1 MRYLLTFYIFIIH
14 LLYSQNII
22 YVPDQY
28 SKIQLALDAASDGD
42 IVQVRP
48 GIYYENINLTGK
60 NISLVSDHYF
70 DVGNTQLIK
79 DTIIDGGKKGTVIRM
94 QSGEPISALISGF
107 TIQNGLGTGT
117 NDEYTSG
124 GGININTHKNID
136 GLLPSGALSS
146 PQISHCIFKNNDGG
160 AGNGAAIHAYSK
172 WKDYG
177 ISSPIISGCVF
188 YDNASPA
195 VLIGEGVNGLF
206 FNNTVA
212 DNNPVGFQWEST
224 GASNIQSS
232 LVINNSIIL
241 DSLALIDSVSAK
253 EIRIN
258 SSNGI
263 AFGDK
268 YGKDN
273 TNIDPLFCYR
283 EIGEF
288 SLHNLSPL
296 YSRDGYIGA
305 LDVGCYSPHFNT
317 IENLTILEDSK
328 RQVVLSEYVENIN
341 FMGSG
346 MLYISTM
353 AAPSFSAESFSAEI
367 KTSLNDDTLT
377 ITPDHNWNGGSGI
390 KITMK
395 DIGGEKYST
404 FQVYVAPV
412 NDSLLPFEWVYPVTL
427 DTVQISGNNSFDWV
441 TIKWTKS
448 IDPDGNEVMYWFNLD
463 DTYYVSLRDTTY
475 DLSHSVLLANWYY
488 NELSARTFNITISAM
503 NPNQNS
509 AVVPINGGSQKLFV
523 NRYQFLST
531 NDDLT
536 PKSFKLYQNS
546 PNPFNPNTHIRFDL
560 PKNESIS
567 LMIYNIAG
575 KEVAQINR
583 NNLSAGQHVI
593 NWKGQNQ
600 YGDPLPSGLYIY
612 RLVAG
617 NKISTKKM
625 LLLK

>member
-1 MRYLLTFYIFIIH
+1 MRYLLTFFIFISH
-14 LLYSQNII
+14 FLYSQNVI

-28 SKIQLALDAASDGD
+28 SKIQLAIDAATDGD
-42 IVQVRP
+42 MVQVSP
-48 GIYYENINLTGK
+48 GIYYENINLNGK

-70 DVGNTQLIK
+70 NLGDTQLIK
-79 DTIIDGGKKGTVIRM
+79 DTVIDGGKKGTVIRM
-94 QSGEPISALISGF
+94 QSGEPSRALIWGF

-117 NDEYTSG
+117 NEDYTSG

-136 GLLPSGALSS
+136 GLLPSGASSS
-146 PQISHCIFKNNDGG
+146 PEIKHCIFKNNDGG

-172 WKDYG
+172 WEDYG
-177 ISSPIISGCVF
+177 ISSPRISNCVF
-188 YDNASPA
+188 YDNVSPA
-195 VLIGEGVNGLF
+195 ILIGEGVNGLLS
-206 FNNTVA
+206 NLTIA
-212 DNNPVGFQWEST
+212 DNDTIGLQWKST

-253 EIRIN
+253 EIKIN

-263 AFGDK
+263 AFGNK

-283 EIGEF
+283 KIGEY

-296 YSRDGYIGA
+296 SSGDEYTGA
-305 LDVGCYSPHFNT
+305 LDVGCYSPKFDP
-317 IENLTILEDSK
+317 IESLTILEDSK
-328 RQVVLSEYVENIN
+328 RQIVLSQYLKYANPGLLYV
-341 FMGSG
+341 S
-346 MLYISTM
+346 SM
-353 AAPSFSAESFSAEI
+353 ASPNFSAKSLSSAI
-367 KTSLNDDTLT
+367 KTSVNNDTLT
-377 ITPDHNWNGGSGI
+377 ITPDTNWNGTSEI
-390 KITMK
+390 LVTMK
-395 DIGGEKYST
+395 DIGDEETSSFSVFVQGI
-404 FQVYVAPV
+404 
-412 NDSLLPFEWVYPVTL
+412 NDLPQPFEWVYPTTL
-427 DTVQISGNNSFDWV
+427 DTVQISGENSFDWV

-448 IDPDGNEVMYWFNLD
+448 IDPDGDEVVYWFNLD
-463 DTYYVSLRDTTY
+463 DRYYVSLSDTTY

-488 NELSARTFNITISAM
+488 DELSARRFNITISAM
-503 NPNQNS
+503 DPKQNS
-509 AVVPINGGSQKLFV
+509 SVPINGGPQELFV
-523 NRYQFLST
+523 NRYQFLTT

-546 PNPFNPNTHIRFDL
+546 PNPFNPNTNIHFDL

-567 LMIYNIAG
+567 LIIYNVIG

-583 NNLSAGQHVI
+583 NNLSAGSHVI

>member
-1 MRYLLTFYIFIIH
+1 MRYLLTFFIFINH

-28 SKIQLALDAASDGD
+28 SKIQFAIDAATNGD
-42 IVQVRP
+42 MVQVRP
-48 GIYYENINLTGK
+48 GIYYENINFKGK
-60 NISLVSDHYF
+60 DLSLVSDHYF
-70 DVGNTQLIK
+70 NVGDTQLIK
-79 DTIIDGGKKGTVIRM
+79 DTIIDGGKKGTVIRI
-94 QSGEPISALISGF
+94 QSGEPSSALIWGF

-117 NDEYTSG
+117 NDVYTSG
-124 GGININTHKNID
+124 GGINKNTHKNID
-136 GLLPSGALSS
+136 GLLPSGASSS
-146 PQISHCIFKNNDGG
+146 PQIRYCIFKNNDGG
-160 AGNGAAIHAYSK
+160 TGNGAAIHAYSK

-177 ISSPIISGCVF
+177 ISSPKISNCVF

-206 FNNTVA
+206 FYNTVA
-212 DNNPVGFQWEST
+212 DNDTIGLQWKST

-253 EIRIN
+253 EIEIN

-263 AFGDK
+263 SFGNK
-268 YGKDN
+268 YGKNN

-283 EIGEF
+283 KIREY
-288 SLHNLSPL
+288 SLHNTSPL
-296 YSRDGYIGA
+296 VSFFAFTGA
-305 LDVGCYSPHFNT
+305 LNVGCYSPQFDL
-317 IENLTILEDSK
+317 IENLSILEDSK
-328 RQVVLSEYVENIN
+328 RQVLLSQYVIYNN
-341 FMGSG
+341 PP
-346 MLYISTM
+346 MLYVSSM
-353 AAPSFSAESFSAEI
+353 ASPTFSVKSLSAEI
-367 KTSLNDDTLT
+367 KTSLNNDTLI
-377 ITPDHNWNGGSGI
+377 ITPDTNWNGLSEI
-390 KITMK
+390 QVTMT
-395 DIGGEKYST
+395 DIGGDST
-404 FQVYVAPV
+404 SSFAVSVQEV
-412 NDSLLPFEWVYPVTL
+412 NDLPQSFEWVYPTTL
-427 DTVQISGNNSFDWV
+427 DTVQISEKNSFDWV
-441 TIKWTKS
+441 TIKWTRS
-448 IDPDGNEVMYWFNLD
+448 IDIDGNKVQYWFNLD
-463 DTYYVSLRDTTY
+463 DTYYVSLRDTSY
-475 DLSHSVLLANWYY
+475 NLSHSVLLANWYY
-488 NELSARTFNITISAM
+488 DELSAREFTVTVSSFDSEQDIS
-503 NPNQNS
+503 
-509 AVVPINGGSQKLFV
+509 VPINGGPQKLFV

-531 NDDLT
+531 TDDLI

-593 NWKGQNQ
+593 NWKGQDQ
-600 YGDPLPSGLYIY
+600 YGERLPSGLYIY

-617 NKISTKKM
+617 NKISTKKK

>member
-1 MRYLLTFYIFIIH
+1 MRYLLTFFIFINH

-28 SKIQLALDAASDGD
+28 SKIQFAIDAATNGD
-42 IVQVRP
+42 MVQVRP
-48 GIYYENINLTGK
+48 GIYYENINFKGK
-60 NISLVSDHYF
+60 DISLVSDHYF
-70 DVGNTQLIK
+70 KIGKTQLIK
-79 DTIIDGGKKGTVIRM
+79 DTIIDGGEKGTVIQI
-94 QSGEPISALISGF
+94 QSGESSSALIWGF

-117 NDEYTSG
+117 NEDYTAG

-136 GLLPSGALSS
+136 GLLPSGASSS
-146 PQISHCIFKNNDGG
+146 PEISHCIFKNNDGG
-160 AGNGAAIHAYSK
+160 TGNGGAIHAYSK
-172 WKDYG
+172 WEDYG
-177 ISSPIISGCVF
+177 ISSPRISNCVF
-188 YDNASPA
+188 YDNVSPA
-195 VLIGEGVNGLF
+195 ILIGEGVNGWF

-212 DNNPVGFQWEST
+212 DNDSVGFQWEST

-253 EIRIN
+253 EIKIN

-268 YGKDN
+268 YGKNN

-283 EIGEF
+283 EIGEY

-296 YSRDGYIGA
+296 ASRNAFVGA
-305 LDVGCYSPHFNT
+305 LNIGCYSPQFRQ
-317 IENLTILEDSK
+317 IESLIILEDSK
-328 RQVVLSEYVENIN
+328 RQVVLSQYAQYIN
-341 FMGSG
+341 PN
-346 MLYISTM
+346 MLYVSTM
-353 AAPSFSAESFSAEI
+353 ASPTFSAKSLSSEI
-367 KTSLNDDTLT
+367 KTSVNNDTLT
-377 ITPDHNWNGGSGI
+377 ITPDTNWNGTSEI
-390 KITMK
+390 QVTMK
-395 DIGGEKYST
+395 DIGDEETSIFGVFVQGT
-404 FQVYVAPV
+404 
-412 NDSLLPFEWVYPVTL
+412 NDLPQPFEWIYPTTL
-427 DTVQISGNNSFDWV
+427 DTVQISGENSFDWV

-463 DTYYVSLRDTTY
+463 DTYYVSLSDTTY

-488 NELSARTFNITISAM
+488 DELSARRFNITVSALD
-503 NPNQNS
+503 PNQNS
-509 AVVPINGGSQKLFV
+509 AVVPINGGSQELFV

-531 NDDLT
+531 NDDLI

-593 NWKGQNQ
+593 NWKGQDQ
-600 YGDPLPSGLYIY
+600 YGERLPSGLYIY

-617 NKISTKKM
+617 NKIMTKKM

>member
-1 MRYLLTFYIFIIH
+1 MRYLLTFFIFVSH
-14 LLYSQNII
+14 FLYSQGII
-22 YVPDQY
+22 NVPDQY
-28 SKIQLALDAASDGD
+28 SKIQFAIDATIDGD
-42 IVQVRP
+42 MIIVRP
-48 GIYYENINLTGK
+48 GIYYENINFKGK
-60 NISLVSDHYF
+60 NISLVSEHYF
-70 DVGNTQLIK
+70 NLGDTQLIK
-79 DTIIDGGKKGTVIRM
+79 DTIIDGGKKGTVVRM
-94 QSGEPISALISGF
+94 QSGEMGSRGAMILGF

-117 NDEYTSG
+117 NKDYTSG

-136 GLLPSGALSS
+136 GLLPSGTSSS
-146 PQISHCIFKNNDGG
+146 PDIRYCIFKNNDGG
-160 AGNGAAIHAYSK
+160 DGNGSAIHAYSK
-172 WKDYG
+172 WEDYG
-177 ISSPIISGCVF
+177 ISSPKISNCVF
-188 YDNASPA
+188 YDNVSPA
-195 VLIGEGVNGLF
+195 VLIDEGVNGLLSSL
-206 FNNTVA
+206 TIA
-212 DNNPVGFQWEST
+212 DNDTIGLQWKST
-224 GASNIQSS
+224 GVSNIQSS
-232 LVINNSIIL
+232 LVIYNSIIL

-253 EIRIN
+253 EIKII

-263 AFGDK
+263 PFGDK
-268 YGKDN
+268 YGKNN

-283 EIGEF
+283 EIGEY
-288 SLHNLSPL
+288 SLHSNSPL
-296 YSRDGYIGA
+296 VSGHSFVGA
-305 LDVGCYSPHFNT
+305 LGIGCYSPYFK
-317 IENLTILEDSK
+317 IDPLTISEDSK
-328 RQVVLSEYVENIN
+328 RQVVLSEYVRYMNL
-341 FMGSG
+341 GP
-346 MLYISTM
+346 LYTSTM
-353 AAPSFSAESFSAEI
+353 AAPSFSAERSVSAEI
-367 KTSLNDDTLT
+367 KTSVNDDTLT
-377 ITPDHNWNGGSGI
+377 ITPDHNWNGTSEI
-390 KITMK
+390 KVTMK
-395 DIGGEKYST
+395 DIGGENYST

-412 NDSLLPFEWVYPVTL
+412 NDSPLPFEWVYPVTL

-463 DTYYVSLRDTTY
+463 DTYYVSLSDTTY

-488 NELSARTFNITISAM
+488 NELSARTFNITVSAM
-503 NPNQNS
+503 DLNQNS

-531 NDDLT
+531 TDDLI

-560 PKNESIS
+560 PENESIS
-567 LMIYNIAG
+567 LMIYNVIG

-583 NNLSAGQHVI
+583 NNLSAGSHVI

>member
-1 MRYLLTFYIFIIH
+1 MRYLLTFFIFIIH

-28 SKIQLALDAASDGD
+28 SQIQFAIDAASDGD

-48 GIYYENINLTGK
+48 GTYYENINLKGK
-60 NISLVSDHYF
+60 DISLISDHYF
-70 DVGNTQLIK
+70 NVGDTQLIK
-79 DTIIDGGKKGTVIRM
+79 DTVIDGGKKGTVIRM
-94 QSGEPISALISGF
+94 QSGESSRALIWGF

-117 NDEYTSG
+117 NDVYTSG

-136 GLLPSGALSS
+136 GLLPSGASSS
-146 PQISHCIFKNNDGG
+146 PQIRYCIFKNNDGG
-160 AGNGAAIHAYSK
+160 TGNGAAIHAYSK

-177 ISSPIISGCVF
+177 ISSPKISNCVF

-195 VLIGEGVNGLF
+195 VLIGEGVNGLLS
-206 FNNTVA
+206 NLTIA
-212 DNNPVGFQWEST
+212 DNDTIGLQWKST

-253 EIRIN
+253 EIEIN

-263 AFGDK
+263 SFGNK
-268 YGKDN
+268 YGKNN

-283 EIGEF
+283 EIGEY
-288 SLHNLSPL
+288 SLHSNSPL
-296 YSRDGYIGA
+296 VSFFAFTGA
-305 LDVGCYSPHFNT
+305 LNVGCYSPQFDL
-317 IENLTILEDSK
+317 IENLSILEDSK
-328 RQVVLSEYVENIN
+328 RQVLLSQYVKYANP
-341 FMGSG
+341 GL
-346 MLYISTM
+346 LYVSSM
-353 AAPSFSAESFSAEI
+353 ASPTFSAKSLSSEI
-367 KTSLNDDTLT
+367 KTSLNNDTL
-377 ITPDHNWNGGSGI
+377 IVTPDTNWNGLSEI
-390 KITMK
+390 QVTMT
-395 DIGGEKYST
+395 DIGGDRTSSFAVSVQE
-404 FQVYVAPV
+404 V
-412 NDSLLPFEWVYPVTL
+412 NDLPQSFEWVYPTTL
-427 DTVQISGNNSFDWV
+427 DTVQISEKNSFDWV
-441 TIKWTKS
+441 TIKWTRS
-448 IDPDGNEVMYWFNLD
+448 IDIDGNKVQYWFNLD
-463 DTYYVSLRDTTY
+463 DTYYVSLRDTSY
-475 DLSHSVLLANWYY
+475 NLSHSVLLANWYY
-488 NELSARTFNITISAM
+488 DELSAREFTVTVSSFDSEQDIS
-503 NPNQNS
+503 
-509 AVVPINGGSQKLFV
+509 VPINGGPQKLFV

-531 NDDLT
+531 TDDLI

-617 NKISTKKM
+617 NKIGTKKM

>member
-1 MRYLLTFYIFIIH
+1 
-14 LLYSQNII
+14 
-22 YVPDQY
+22 
-28 SKIQLALDAASDGD
+28 
-42 IVQVRP
+42 
-48 GIYYENINLTGK
+48 
-60 NISLVSDHYF
+60 
-70 DVGNTQLIK
+70 
-79 DTIIDGGKKGTVIRM
+79 M
-94 QSGEPISALISGF
+94 QSGEPSSALIWGF
-107 TIQNGLGTGT
+107 TIQNGLGTGI
-117 NDEYTSG
+117 NDDYTSG

-146 PQISHCIFKNNDGG
+146 PQIKHCIFKNNDGG

-177 ISSPIISGCVF
+177 ISSPIISNCVF
-188 YDNASPA
+188 YENASPA

-212 DNNPVGFQWEST
+212 DNNSVGFQWEST

-253 EIRIN
+253 EIKIN

-288 SLHNLSPL
+288 SLHSLSPL
-296 YSRDGYIGA
+296 SSRDGYIGA
-305 LDVGCYSPHFNT
+305 LDVGCYSPKFYT
-317 IENLTILEDSK
+317 IESLTILEDSK
-328 RQVVLSEYVENIN
+328 RQVVLSQYVKYANP
-341 FMGSG
+341 G
-346 MLYISTM
+346 MLYVSAM
-353 AAPSFSAESFSAEI
+353 ASPTFSANSLSAEI
-367 KTSLNDDTLT
+367 KTSVNNDTLT
-377 ITPDHNWNGGSGI
+377 ITPDTNWNGTSEI
-390 KITMK
+390 QVTMK
-395 DIGGEKYST
+395 DIGDEETSIFGVFVQGT
-404 FQVYVAPV
+404 
-412 NDSLLPFEWVYPVTL
+412 NDLPQPFEWIYPTTL
-427 DTVQISGNNSFDWV
+427 DTVQISGENSFDWV

-463 DTYYVSLRDTTY
+463 DTYYVSLSDTTY

-488 NELSARTFNITISAM
+488 DELSARRFNITVSALD
-503 NPNQNS
+503 PNQNS
-509 AVVPINGGSQKLFV
+509 AVVPINGGSQELFV

-536 PKSFKLYQNS
+536 PKKFKLYQNS

-567 LMIYNIAG
+567 LMIYNVVG
-575 KEVAQINR
+575 KEVAQIKR
-583 NNLSAGQHVI
+583 DNLSAGQHVI
-593 NWKGQNQ
+593 NWKGQDQ
-600 YGDPLPSGLYIY
+600 YGERLPSGLYIY

>member
-1 MRYLLTFYIFIIH
+1 MRYLLTFFIFIIH

-28 SKIQLALDAASDGD
+28 SKIQSALDAASDGD

-48 GIYYENINLTGK
+48 GIYYENINLKGK

-70 DVGNTQLIK
+70 NIGKTQLIK
-79 DTIIDGGKKGTVIRM
+79 DTVIDGGKKGTVIRM
-94 QSGEPISALISGF
+94 QSGEPSSALIWGF

-117 NDEYTSG
+117 NEDYTSG

-146 PQISHCIFKNNDGG
+146 PQIRNCIFKNNDGG

-172 WKDYG
+172 WEDYG
-177 ISSPIISGCVF
+177 ISSPRISNCVF
-188 YDNASPA
+188 YDNVSPA
-195 VLIGEGVNGLF
+195 ILIGEGVNGLLS
-206 FNNTVA
+206 NLTIA
-212 DNNPVGFQWEST
+212 DNDTIGLQWKST

-253 EIRIN
+253 EIKIN

-263 AFGDK
+263 AFGNK

-283 EIGEF
+283 KIGEY

-296 YSRDGYIGA
+296 SSGDEYTGA
-305 LDVGCYSPHFNT
+305 LDVGCYSPKFYP
-317 IENLTILEDSK
+317 IESLTILEDSK
-328 RQVVLSEYVENIN
+328 GQVVLSEYVEYMNWD
-341 FMGSG
+341 

-353 AAPSFSAESFSAEI
+353 AAPTFSAESVSAEI
-367 KTSLNDDTLT
+367 KTSFNDDTLT
-377 ITPDHNWNGGSGI
+377 ITPDHNWNGTSEI
-390 KITMK
+390 KVTLK
-395 DIGGEKYST
+395 DIGGENYT
-404 FQVYVAPV
+404 TLQVYVEPL
-412 NDSLLPFEWVYPVTL
+412 NDTPLPFEWVYPTTL
-427 DTVQISGNNSFDWV
+427 DTVQISENNSFDWV
-441 TIKWTKS
+441 TIKWTRS
-448 IDPDGNEVMYWFNLD
+448 IDPDGNEVQYWFNLD
-463 DTYYVSLRDTTY
+463 DTYYVSLSDTTY

-488 NELSARTFNITISAM
+488 DELSARRFNITVSAFDSD
-503 NPNQNS
+503 QS
-509 AVVPINGGSQKLFV
+509 VSVPINGGPQELYVS
-523 NRYQFLST
+523 RYQFLTT
-531 NDDLT
+531 NDDLI

-583 NNLSAGQHVI
+583 DNLSAGQHVI
-593 NWKGQNQ
+593 NWKGQDQ
-600 YGDPLPSGLYIY
+600 YGERLPSGLYIY

-617 NKISTKKM
+617 NKIRTKKM

>member
-1 MRYLLTFYIFIIH
+1 MRYLLTFFIFIIH

-28 SKIQLALDAASDGD
+28 SQIQFAIDAASDGD

-48 GIYYENINLTGK
+48 GTYYENINLKGK
-60 NISLVSDHYF
+60 DISLVSNHYF
-70 DVGNTQLIK
+70 NIGKTQLIK
-79 DTIIDGGKKGTVIRM
+79 DTIIDGGKKGTVIRI
-94 QSGEPISALISGF
+94 QSGEPSSALIWGF

-117 NDEYTSG
+117 NEDYTSG

-136 GLLPSGALSS
+136 GLLPSGASS
-146 PQISHCIFKNNDGG
+146 NAQIKHCIFKNNDGG
-160 AGNGAAIHAYSK
+160 TGNGGAIHAYSK

-177 ISSPIISGCVF
+177 ISSPIISNCVF
-188 YDNASPA
+188 YDNVSPA
-195 VLIGEGVNGLF
+195 VLIDEGVNGLF
-206 FNNTVA
+206 YNITMA
-212 DNNPVGFQWEST
+212 DNDTIGLEWKST
-224 GASNIQSS
+224 GVSNVQSS

-253 EIRIN
+253 EIKIN

-263 AFGDK
+263 SFGNN
-268 YGKDN
+268 YGKNN

-283 EIGEF
+283 EIGEY

-296 YSRDGYIGA
+296 VSRSEFVGA
-305 LDVGCYSPHFNT
+305 LDVGCYTPKFDP

-328 RQVVLSEYVENIN
+328 KQVFLSQYVNYAN
-341 FMGSG
+341 PGL
-346 MLYISTM
+346 LYVSAM
-353 AAPSFSAESFSAEI
+353 ASPTFSAKSLSSEI
-367 KTSLNDDTLT
+367 KTLVNNDTLT
-377 ITPDHNWNGGSGI
+377 ITPDTNWNGTSEI
-390 KITMK
+390 QVTMT
-395 DIGGEKYST
+395 DIGDQETSS
-404 FQVYVAPV
+404 FAVSVQEI
-412 NDSLLPFEWVYPVTL
+412 NDLPQSFEWVYPTTL
-427 DTVQISGNNSFDWV
+427 DTVQISENNSFDWV

-448 IDPDGNEVMYWFNLD
+448 TDPDGNEVIYWFNLD

-488 NELSARTFNITISAM
+488 DELSARRFKITVSALD
-503 NPNQNS
+503 PNQNS
-509 AVVPINGGSQKLFV
+509 AVVPINGGSQELFV

-536 PKSFKLYQNS
+536 PKKFKLYQNS

-560 PKNESIS
+560 TKNESIS
-567 LMIYNIAG
+567 LMIYNVVG
-575 KEVAQINR
+575 KEVAQIKR
-583 NNLSAGQHVI
+583 DNLSAGQHVI
-593 NWKGQNQ
+593 NWKGQDQ
-600 YGDPLPSGLYIY
+600 YGERLPSGLYIY

>member
-1 MRYLLTFYIFIIH
+1 MRYLLTFFIFISH
-14 LLYSQNII
+14 FLYSQNVI

-28 SKIQLALDAASDGD
+28 SKIQLAIDAATDGD
-42 IVQVRP
+42 MVQVSP
-48 GIYYENINLTGK
+48 GIYYENINLNGK

-70 DVGNTQLIK
+70 NLGDTQLIK
-79 DTIIDGGKKGTVIRM
+79 DTVIDGGKKGTVIRM
-94 QSGEPISALISGF
+94 QSGEPSSALIWGF

-117 NDEYTSG
+117 NEDYTSG

-136 GLLPSGALSS
+136 GLLPSGASSS
-146 PQISHCIFKNNDGG
+146 PEIKHCIFKNNDGG

-172 WKDYG
+172 WEDYG
-177 ISSPIISGCVF
+177 ISSPRISNCVF
-188 YDNASPA
+188 YDNVSPA
-195 VLIGEGVNGLF
+195 ILIGEGVNGLLS
-206 FNNTVA
+206 NLTIA
-212 DNNPVGFQWEST
+212 DNDTIGLQWKST

-241 DSLALIDSVSAK
+241 DSLALIDTVSAK
-253 EIRIN
+253 DIKIN

-263 AFGDK
+263 AFGNK

-283 EIGEF
+283 KIGEY
-288 SLHNLSPL
+288 SLHSLSPL
-296 YSRDGYIGA
+296 SSGDEYTGA
-305 LDVGCYSPHFNT
+305 LDVGCYSPKFDP
-317 IENLTILEDSK
+317 IESLTILEDSK
-328 RQVVLSEYVENIN
+328 RQIVLSQYLKYANPGLLYV
-341 FMGSG
+341 SA
-346 MLYISTM
+346 M
-353 AAPSFSAESFSAEI
+353 ASPTFSAKSLSAAI
-367 KTSLNDDTLT
+367 KTSVNNDTLT
-377 ITPDHNWNGGSGI
+377 ITPDTNWNGTSDI
-390 KITMK
+390 QVTMK
-395 DIGGEKYST
+395 DIGDEETSIFGVFVQGT
-404 FQVYVAPV
+404 
-412 NDSLLPFEWVYPVTL
+412 NDLPQPFEWVYPTTL
-427 DTVQISGNNSFDWV
+427 DTVQISGENSFDWV

-448 IDPDGNEVMYWFNLD
+448 IDPDGNEVVYWFNLD
-463 DTYYVSLRDTTY
+463 DRYYVSLSDTTY

-488 NELSARTFNITISAM
+488 DELSARRFNITISAM
-503 NPNQNS
+503 DPKQNS
-509 AVVPINGGSQKLFV
+509 SVPINGGPQELFV
-523 NRYQFLST
+523 NRYQFLTT

-546 PNPFNPNTHIRFDL
+546 PNPFNPNTNIHFDL

-567 LMIYNIAG
+567 LIIYNVIG

-583 NNLSAGQHVI
+583 NNLSAGSHVI

>member
-1 MRYLLTFYIFIIH
+1 MRYLLTFFIFVSH
-14 LLYSQNII
+14 FLYSQGII

-28 SKIQLALDAASDGD
+28 SKIQFAIDASIDGD
-42 IVQVRP
+42 IVLVKP
-48 GIYYENINLTGK
+48 GIYYENINFKGK

-70 DVGNTQLIK
+70 NVGDTQLIK
-79 DTIIDGGKKGTVIRM
+79 DTIIDGGKKGTVIRI
-94 QSGEPISALISGF
+94 QSGEPSSALIWGF

-117 NDEYTSG
+117 NDVYTSG

-136 GLLPSGALSS
+136 GLLPSGASSS
-146 PQISHCIFKNNDGG
+146 PQIRYCIFKNNDGG
-160 AGNGAAIHAYSK
+160 TGNGAAIHAYSK

-177 ISSPIISGCVF
+177 ISSPKISNCVF

-206 FNNTVA
+206 YNITMA
-212 DNNPVGFQWEST
+212 DNDTIGLEWKST
-224 GASNIQSS
+224 GVSNVQSS

-253 EIRIN
+253 EIEIN

-263 AFGDK
+263 SFGNK
-268 YGKDN
+268 YGKNN
-273 TNIDPLFCYR
+273 TNIDPVFCYR
-283 EIGEF
+283 EIREY
-288 SLHNLSPL
+288 SLHNTSPL
-296 YSRDGYIGA
+296 VSFFAFTGA
-305 LDVGCYSPHFNT
+305 LNVGCYSPQFDL
-317 IENLTILEDSK
+317 IENLSILEDSK
-328 RQVVLSEYVENIN
+328 RQVVLSEYVIY
-341 FMGSG
+341 MVG
-346 MLYISTM
+346 MLYTSTT
-353 AAPSFSAESFSAEI
+353 AVPTFSAESVSAEI
-367 KTSLNDDTLT
+367 KTSVNDDTLT
-377 ITPDHNWNGGSGI
+377 ITPDHNWNGTSEI
-390 KITMK
+390 KVTLK
-395 DIGGEKYST
+395 DNGGENYTT
-404 FQVYVAPV
+404 FQVNVAPL
-412 NDSLLPFEWVYPVTL
+412 NDSPLPFEWVYPTTL
-427 DTVQISGNNSFDWV
+427 DTVQISGENSLDWV

-448 IDPDGNEVMYWFNLD
+448 VDPDGNEVSYWFNLD

-488 NELSARTFNITISAM
+488 NELSARTFNITVSAM
-503 NPNQNS
+503 DQAQLS
-509 AVVPINGGSQKLFV
+509 AVPINGGSQKIFA
-523 NRYQFLST
+523 NRLQFLST
-531 NDDLT
+531 TDDLI

-560 PKNESIS
+560 SKNESIS
-567 LMIYNIAG
+567 LIIYNVIG

-583 NNLSAGQHVI
+583 NNLSAGSHVI

>member
-1 MRYLLTFYIFIIH
+1 MRYLLTFFIFIIH

-28 SKIQLALDAASDGD
+28 SQIQLALDAASDGD

-48 GIYYENINLTGK
+48 GTYYENINLKGK
-60 NISLVSDHYF
+60 DISLVSNHYF
-70 DVGNTQLIK
+70 NIGKTQLIK
-79 DTIIDGGKKGTVIRM
+79 DTVIDGGEKGTVIRM
-94 QSGEPISALISGF
+94 QSGESSSALIWGF

-117 NDEYTSG
+117 NEDYTSG

-136 GLLPSGALSS
+136 GLLPSGASSS
-146 PQISHCIFKNNDGG
+146 PNIKHCIFKNNDGG

-172 WKDYG
+172 WEDYG
-177 ISSPIISGCVF
+177 ISSPIISNCVF
-188 YDNASPA
+188 YENASPA
-195 VLIGEGVNGLF
+195 VLIGEGVNGLLS
-206 FNNTVA
+206 NLTIA
-212 DNNPVGFQWEST
+212 DNDTIGLQWKST
-224 GASNIQSS
+224 GVSNFQSS

-253 EIRIN
+253 EIKIN

-263 AFGDK
+263 SFGNN
-268 YGKDN
+268 YGKNN

-283 EIGEF
+283 EIGEY

-296 YSRDGYIGA
+296 VSRSEFVGA
-305 LDVGCYSPHFNT
+305 LDVGCYTPKFDP

-328 RQVVLSEYVENIN
+328 KQVFLSQYVNYAN
-341 FMGSG
+341 PGL
-346 MLYISTM
+346 LYVSAM
-353 AAPSFSAESFSAEI
+353 ASPTFSAKSLSSEI
-367 KTSLNDDTLT
+367 KTLVNNDTLT
-377 ITPDHNWNGGSGI
+377 ITPDTNWNGTSEI
-390 KITMK
+390 LVTMK
-395 DIGGEKYST
+395 DIGDEETSSFSVFVQGI
-404 FQVYVAPV
+404 
-412 NDSLLPFEWVYPVTL
+412 NDLPQPFEWVYPTTL
-427 DTVQISGNNSFDWV
+427 DTVQISGENSFDWV

-448 IDPDGNEVMYWFNLD
+448 IDPDGDEVVYWFNLD
-463 DTYYVSLRDTTY
+463 DTYYVSLSDTTY

-488 NELSARTFNITISAM
+488 DELSARRFNITISALD
-503 NPNQNS
+503 PTKNS
-509 AVVPINGGSQKLFV
+509 TVPINGGPQELFV

-536 PKSFKLYQNS
+536 PKKFKLYQNS

-567 LMIYNIAG
+567 LMIYNVVG
-575 KEVAQINR
+575 KEVAQIKR
-583 NNLSAGQHVI
+583 DNLSAGQHVI
-593 NWKGQNQ
+593 NWKGQDQ
-600 YGDPLPSGLYIY
+600 YGERLPSGLYIY

>member
-1 MRYLLTFYIFIIH
+1 MRYLLTFFIFISH
-14 LLYSQNII
+14 FLYSQNII

-28 SKIQLALDAASDGD
+28 SKIQLAINAASNGD

-48 GIYYENINLTGK
+48 GIYYENINLKGK
-60 NISLVSDHYF
+60 DIYLVSDHYF
-70 DVGNTQLIK
+70 NLGDTQIIK
-79 DTIIDGGKKGTVIRM
+79 DTIIDGGKKGTVIRI
-94 QSGEPISALISGF
+94 QSGEPSSALIWGF

-117 NDEYTSG
+117 KDDYTSG

-136 GLLPSGALSS
+136 GLLPTGASSS
-146 PQISHCIFKNNDGG
+146 PRISHCIFINNDGG
-160 AGNGAAIHAYSK
+160 TGNGAAIHAYSK

-177 ISSPIISGCVF
+177 ISSPIISNCVF
-188 YDNASPA
+188 YDNVSPA
-195 VLIGEGVNGLF
+195 VLIDEGVNGLF
-206 FNNTVA
+206 YNITMA
-212 DNNPVGFQWEST
+212 DNDTIGLEWKST
-224 GASNIQSS
+224 GVSNVQSS

-253 EIRIN
+253 EIGIN

-263 AFGDK
+263 SFGNN
-268 YGKDN
+268 YGKNN

-283 EIGEF
+283 EIREY
-288 SLHNLSPL
+288 SLHSLSPL
-296 YSRDGYIGA
+296 VSGSEGVGA
-305 LDVGCYSPHFNT
+305 LDVGCYTPKFDP

-328 RQVVLSEYVENIN
+328 KQVFLSQYVNYAN
-341 FMGSG
+341 PGL
-346 MLYISTM
+346 LYVSAM
-353 AAPSFSAESFSAEI
+353 ASPTFSAKSLSSEI
-367 KTSLNDDTLT
+367 KTLVNNDTLT
-377 ITPDHNWNGGSGI
+377 ITPDTNWNGTSEI
-390 KITMK
+390 QVTMT
-395 DIGGEKYST
+395 DIGDQETSS
-404 FQVYVAPV
+404 FAVSVQEI
-412 NDSLLPFEWVYPVTL
+412 NDLPQSFEWVYPTTL
-427 DTVQISGNNSFDWV
+427 DTVQISENNSFDWV

-448 IDPDGNEVMYWFNLD
+448 TDIDGNEVKYWFNLD
-463 DTYYVSLRDTTY
+463 DTYYVSLSDTTY

-488 NELSARTFNITISAM
+488 DELSAREFTVTVSAIDSGE
-503 NPNQNS
+503 P
-509 AVVPINGGSQKLFV
+509 VFVPINGGPQKLFV

-531 NDDLT
+531 NDDLV
-536 PKSFKLYQNS
+536 PKNFKLYQNS

-583 NNLSAGQHVI
+583 NNLSAGSHVI

>member
-1 MRYLLTFYIFIIH
+1 MRYLLTFFIFISH
-14 LLYSQNII
+14 FLYSQNVI

-28 SKIQLALDAASDGD
+28 SKIQLAIDAATDGD
-42 IVQVRP
+42 MVQVSP
-48 GIYYENINLTGK
+48 GIYYENINLNGK

-70 DVGNTQLIK
+70 NLGDTQLIK
-79 DTIIDGGKKGTVIRM
+79 DTVIDGGKKGTVIRM
-94 QSGEPISALISGF
+94 QSGEPSSALIWGF

-117 NDEYTSG
+117 NEDYTSG

-136 GLLPSGALSS
+136 GLLPSGASSS
-146 PQISHCIFKNNDGG
+146 PEIKHCIFKNNDGG

-172 WKDYG
+172 WEDYG
-177 ISSPIISGCVF
+177 ISSPIISNCVF
-188 YDNASPA
+188 YDNVSPA
-195 VLIGEGVNGLF
+195 ILIGEGVNGLLS
-206 FNNTVA
+206 NLTIA
-212 DNNPVGFQWEST
+212 DNDTIGLQWKST

-253 EIRIN
+253 EIKIN

-263 AFGDK
+263 AFGNK

-283 EIGEF
+283 KIGEY
-288 SLHNLSPL
+288 SLHILSPL
-296 YSRDGYIGA
+296 SSGDEYTGA
-305 LDVGCYSPHFNT
+305 LDVGCYSPKFDP
-317 IENLTILEDSK
+317 IESLTILEDSK
-328 RQVVLSEYVENIN
+328 RQIVLSQYLKYANPGLLYV
-341 FMGSG
+341 S
-346 MLYISTM
+346 SM
-353 AAPSFSAESFSAEI
+353 ASPNFSAKSLSSAI
-367 KTSLNDDTLT
+367 KTSVNNDTLT
-377 ITPDHNWNGGSGI
+377 ITPDTNWNGTSNI
-390 KITMK
+390 QVTMK
-395 DIGGEKYST
+395 DIGDEETSIFGVFVQGT
-404 FQVYVAPV
+404 
-412 NDSLLPFEWVYPVTL
+412 NDLPQPFEWVYPTTL
-427 DTVQISGNNSFDWV
+427 DTVQISGENSFDWV

-448 IDPDGNEVMYWFNLD
+448 IDPDGNEVVYWFNLD
-463 DTYYVSLRDTTY
+463 DRYYVSLSDTTY

-488 NELSARTFNITISAM
+488 DELSARRFNITISALD
-503 NPNQNS
+503 PTQNS
-509 AVVPINGGSQKLFV
+509 TVPINGGPQELFV

-536 PKSFKLYQNS
+536 PKKFKLYQNS
-546 PNPFNPNTHIRFDL
+546 PNPFNPNTNIHFDL

-567 LMIYNIAG
+567 LIIYNVIG

-583 NNLSAGQHVI
+583 NNLSAGSHVI

>member
-1 MRYLLTFYIFIIH
+1 MRYLLTFFIFIIH

-28 SKIQLALDAASDGD
+28 SQIQFAINAASNGD

-48 GIYYENINLTGK
+48 GIYYENINLKGK
-60 NISLVSDHYF
+60 DISLVSNHYF
-70 DVGNTQLIK
+70 NIGKTQLIK
-79 DTIIDGGKKGTVIRM
+79 DTIIYGGKKGTVIRI
-94 QSGEPISALISGF
+94 QSGEPSSALIWGF

-117 NDEYTSG
+117 NDDYTSG

-136 GLLPSGALSS
+136 GLLPSGASS
-146 PQISHCIFKNNDGG
+146 NAQIKHCIFKNNDGG
-160 AGNGAAIHAYSK
+160 TGNGGAIHAYSK

-177 ISSPIISGCVF
+177 ISSPIISNCVF
-188 YDNASPA
+188 YDNVSPA
-195 VLIGEGVNGLF
+195 VLIDEGVNGLF
-206 FNNTVA
+206 YNITMA
-212 DNNPVGFQWEST
+212 DNDTIGLEWKST
-224 GASNIQSS
+224 GVSNVQSS

-253 EIRIN
+253 EIKIN

-263 AFGDK
+263 SFGNN
-268 YGKDN
+268 YGKNN

-283 EIGEF
+283 EIGEY

-296 YSRDGYIGA
+296 VSRSEFVGA
-305 LDVGCYSPHFNT
+305 LDVGCYTPKFDP

-328 RQVVLSEYVENIN
+328 KQVFLSQYVNYAN
-341 FMGSG
+341 PGL
-346 MLYISTM
+346 LYVSAM
-353 AAPSFSAESFSAEI
+353 ASPTFSAKSLSSEI
-367 KTSLNDDTLT
+367 KTLVNNDTLT
-377 ITPDHNWNGGSGI
+377 ITPDTNWNGTSEI
-390 KITMK
+390 QVTMT
-395 DIGGEKYST
+395 DIGDQETSS
-404 FQVYVAPV
+404 FAVSVQEI
-412 NDSLLPFEWVYPVTL
+412 NDLPQSFEWVYPTTL
-427 DTVQISGNNSFDWV
+427 DTVQISENNSFDWV

-448 IDPDGNEVMYWFNLD
+448 TDPDGNEVIYWFNLD

-488 NELSARTFNITISAM
+488 DELSARRFNITVSALD
-503 NPNQNS
+503 PNQNS
-509 AVVPINGGSQKLFV
+509 AVVPINGGSQELFV

-536 PKSFKLYQNS
+536 PKKFKLYQNS

-560 PKNESIS
+560 TKNESIS
-567 LMIYNIAG
+567 LMIYNVVG
-575 KEVAQINR
+575 KEVAQIKR
-583 NNLSAGQHVI
+583 DNLSAGQHVI
-593 NWKGQNQ
+593 NWKGQDQ
-600 YGDPLPSGLYIY
+600 YGERLPSGLYIY